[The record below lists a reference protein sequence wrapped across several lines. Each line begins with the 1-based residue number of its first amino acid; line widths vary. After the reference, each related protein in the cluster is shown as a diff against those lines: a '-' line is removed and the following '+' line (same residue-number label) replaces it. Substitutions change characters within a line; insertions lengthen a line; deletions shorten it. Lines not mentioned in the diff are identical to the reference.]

1 MLLDDAMLLEDC
13 PTCPLPA
20 PMLLPAGLEDVT
32 LGTLEDLRRAS
43 KGGMDPNGLGAA
55 RLASDVLWSDPVGG
69 GGDCSWGCRG
79 IGWHLH
85 VCVCKPCCWS
95 AAI

>member
-1 MLLDDAMLLEDC
+1 MPSRWRVAQH
-13 PTCPLPA
+13 A
-20 PMLLPAGLEDVT
+20 PFSAPLPAGLEDVT

-69 GGDCSWGCRG
+69 GGACSWGWRG
-79 IGWHLH
+79 IGRHLH
-85 VCVCKPCCWS
+85 VCVCKPCRWS